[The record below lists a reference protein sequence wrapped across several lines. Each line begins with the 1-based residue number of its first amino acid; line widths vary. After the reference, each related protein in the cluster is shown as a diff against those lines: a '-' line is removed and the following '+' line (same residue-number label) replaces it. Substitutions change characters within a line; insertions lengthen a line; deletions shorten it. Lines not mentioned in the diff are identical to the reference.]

1 MTIEIWV
8 RLEDLE
14 KLKKVLGSR
23 IADINTWSVLYSTV
37 PGDDSQHCVHISYDE
52 FVRLLDNELLIKL

>member
-14 KLKKVLGSR
+14 KLKKVLGSWIYR
-23 IADINTWSVLYSTV
+23 RKADINAWSYA
-37 PGDDSQHCVHISYDE
+37 I
-52 FVRLLDNELLIKL
+52 

>member
-1 MTIEIWV
+1 MTIEIWI

-14 KLKKVLGSR
+14 NLKTVQGRWFSEPGFT
-23 IADINTWSVLYSTV
+23 IQYSTV
-37 PGDDSQHCVHISYDE
+37 PGEDSQHCVHIAYNE

>member
-1 MTIEIWV
+1 MTIEIWI

-14 KLKKVLGSR
+14 NLKTIQGRWFSTPELAVK
-23 IADINTWSVLYSTV
+23 YSTV
-37 PGDDSQHCVHISYDE
+37 PGEDSQHCVHITYDE

>member
-14 KLKKVLGSR
+14 NLKKIQKSWINGSGYA
-23 IADINTWSVLYSTV
+23 IKYSTV
-37 PGDDSQHCVHISYDE
+37 PGEDSQHCVHISYDE

>member
-14 KLKKVLGSR
+14 TLKKIQGRWISDPGV
-23 IADINTWSVLYSTV
+23 AVQYSTDS
-37 PGDDSQHCVHISYDE
+37 GDDTQHCVHIDYDE

>member
-1 MTIEIWV
+1 MTIEIWI

-14 KLKKVLGSR
+14 NLKTIQGRWFSTPELAVQ
-23 IADINTWSVLYSTV
+23 YSTV
-37 PGDDSQHCVHISYDE
+37 SGDDSQHCVHITYDE

>member
-14 KLKKVLGSR
+14 NLKKIQKSWINGSDCA
-23 IADINTWSVLYSTV
+23 IKYSTV
-37 PGDDSQHCVHISYDE
+37 PGEDSQHCVHISYDE
-52 FVRLLDNELLIKL
+52 FIRLLDNELLIKL